1 MAENDKTKT
10 LVCEQCGAPL
20 PELGEDV
27 GCINCLLRS
36 GFEELAAQSP
46 DDAPS
51 RLFQHYEILLRPDD
65 SLWELGRG
73 SIGITYKAQDVALGT
88 TVALKVLNPLF
99 PIAPERRRIFLRQL
113 QVAAHLHHPNVAG
126 IFHLGIINPAASDET
141 STAGATAAA
150 GGECFYTMEF
160 VEGESLE
167 ARVRRTGPLAP
178 TLALQVGL
186 QAAQALNAAE
196 NIGLVQRTIAPADL
210 FLTTEPDPGGPLETN
225 MPSVKVIDFGL
236 SKLCRE
242 NQAAEPRADVRSLG
256 EILWFSLTGT
266 RLELPPGEKPSTSPL
281 RWRGVPPSVIALLD
295 SIFSPRGET
304 AGIAQITE
312 RLQRCLTSARTQR
325 FSASRYACAAGA
337 AAVLIALVFFVIP
350 APASRE
356 KSIAVLPFRNLSQ
369 DPADAFFAEGVQD
382 DILSRLVKVHDLKVI
397 SRLGAQH
404 YPAEQARDFRAI
416 GHQLGVRHLL
426 EGSLRRSGQQVYVT
440 VALIDTRDGRRV
452 WSENYTR
459 KPADAT
465 QIEGTLAA
473 DIADALGSKL
483 SEPERQVLVANSTH
497 NPDAYA
503 LYLQGRKLEK
513 NVTIAISAY
522 EAAQAL
528 YQQAVTLD
536 PRFALAHAHLS
547 ITLGMLYQFRG
558 PSDELKDRAQTEA
571 RVALQLSAG
580 LGEAHLALGLYYY
593 RVERD
598 YSLAL
603 PQLQRAHELL
613 PNDAQT
619 IATIAYIHRRQGLW
633 REARG
638 ELQQA
643 VSREPLD
650 QEYEEEL
657 YATAVL
663 LHDWPAA
670 AAHAARAAMIAPQMY
685 PLNGEN
691 ALVPFWQNGDLG
703 PLTAFCRKLS
713 GFGDTTGNFAWL
725 QWDIAMLT
733 RDFGVA
739 RSAVDT
745 FPYETLPAV
754 LGAPVPKSYLQGCTA
769 LAEGERARA
778 RNFFETARPA
788 MEAEAIAHPKD
799 ALRHAR
805 LGLLYAYMGR
815 EEDALRE
822 GELAVRLTPVSK
834 DAIDG
839 HQWLAT
845 LALIHARVG
854 DNDRA
859 IAMLDDLLREPG
871 CVSALNEASLSLSDL
886 RFRWQWDPLRSD
898 PRFQRILAAPEPA
911 TIY

>member
-141 STAGATAAA
+141 STAGATAPA

-256 EILWFSLTGT
+256 EILWFALTGT
-266 RLELPPGEKPSTSPL
+266 RLELPPGEKLSTSPL
-281 RWRGVPPSVIALLD
+281 RRRRVPPSVIALLD

-416 GHQLGVRHLL
+416 GHELGVRHLL
-426 EGSLRRSGQQVYVT
+426 EGSLRRSGEQVYVT

-497 NPDAYA
+497 NPDAYV

-536 PRFALAHAHLS
+536 PRFALAHAHL
-547 ITLGMLYQFRG
+547 
-558 PSDELKDRAQTEA
+558 
-571 RVALQLSAG
+571 
-580 LGEAHLALGLYYY
+580 
-593 RVERD
+593 
-598 YSLAL
+598 
-603 PQLQRAHELL
+603 
-613 PNDAQT
+613 
-619 IATIAYIHRRQGLW
+619 
-633 REARG
+633 
-638 ELQQA
+638 
-643 VSREPLD
+643 
-650 QEYEEEL
+650 
-657 YATAVL
+657 
-663 LHDWPAA
+663 
-670 AAHAARAAMIAPQMY
+670 
-685 PLNGEN
+685 
-691 ALVPFWQNGDLG
+691 
-703 PLTAFCRKLS
+703 
-713 GFGDTTGNFAWL
+713 TGGSF
-725 QWDIAMLT
+725 D
-733 RDFGVA
+733 
-739 RSAVDT
+739 
-745 FPYETLPAV
+745 LPAV
-754 LGAPVPKSYLQGCTA
+754 GEFCDEYFASRGLCDRLKFFSGDFFKDELPKADVLLMGHVLTNWNLEEKRLLISKAYAALPPGGALLVYDPLIDEDRSTNA
-769 LAEGERARA
+769 
-778 RNFFETARPA
+778 F
-788 MEAEAIAHPKD
+788 
-799 ALRHAR
+799 
-805 LGLLYAYMGR
+805 GLLHSLNMLLVTSGGFAYTGFECSSWMRDAGFHDIR
-815 EEDALRE
+815 VEE
-822 GELAVRLTPVSK
+822 LTAAESMV
-834 DAIDG
+834 
-839 HQWLAT
+839 
-845 LALIHARVG
+845 VG
-854 DNDRA
+854 IKPDH
-859 IAMLDDLLREPG
+859 LK
-871 CVSALNEASLSLSDL
+871 
-886 RFRWQWDPLRSD
+886 
-898 PRFQRILAAPEPA
+898 
-911 TIY
+911 